1 MVTIYNP
8 GEFASKYKPE
18 DYIKKNLE
26 SEIRN
31 PAISKI
37 LFLNKS
43 IEKFGSGFKR
53 IDSLCKDA
61 CISYSYEN
69 GENGFKFVIKRNPI
83 TSDTQKFTEDVTSNV
98 TTNVTS
104 DEELNNTEQTILAI
118 LRLKPDASRNE
129 LAEKTSKTVRT
140 VHRTLNSL
148 RDKGYIER
156 EGAKQ
161 NTVWKIKK

>member
-1 MVTIYNP
+1 MFFCNSYHSP
-8 GEFASKYKPE
+8 
-18 DYIKKNLE
+18 D
-26 SEIRN
+26 
-31 PAISKI
+31 
-37 LFLNKS
+37 

-61 CISYSYEN
+61 GISYSYEN

-83 TSDTQKFTEDVTSNV
+83 TSDIQNVTANVTSNV
-98 TTNVTS
+98 TANVTS

-118 LRLKPDASRNE
+118 LRVKPDTSRDE
-129 LAEKTSKTVRT
+129 LAERASKTVRT
-140 VHRTLNSL
+140 VQRTLNSL

>member
-1 MVTIYNP
+1 M
-8 GEFASKYKPE
+8 
-18 DYIKKNLE
+18 E

-31 PAISKI
+31 SAISKI

-43 IEKFGSGFKR
+43 IGKFGSGFKR

-118 LRLKPDASRNE
+118 LRLKPDFPF
-129 LAEKTSKTVRT
+129 
-140 VHRTLNSL
+140 L
-148 RDKGYIER
+148 RKVFIER
-156 EGAKQ
+156 FYYRRS
-161 NTVWKIKK
+161 VCL